1 MTSND
6 AKRASKD
13 AIAGALADDLRRV
26 GAEPSTQKIDDYIV
40 PILEKA
46 DKLAEAYPA
55 PPTPDANQ
63 PDDPVGDKIRDFEK
77 RGYRWIETDDVGQV
91 HLNTRDGKSFTID
104 EALDRLAG
112 TRGQKAEAVRRRVW
126 LKYLR
131 ETQPHIW
138 AEFVALMHEP
148 LTPQARERR
157 MHDALE
163 RSKRLI
169 PVNPWTPP
177 EKKIVL
183 A

>member
-1 MTSND
+1 MNSDD

-13 AIAGALADDLRRV
+13 AVVGALADDLRRV
-26 GAEPSTQKIDDYIV
+26 GAEPATRKIEDYVV

-46 DKLAEAYPA
+46 DRQAEASPA
-55 PPTPDANQ
+55 PPAQDAAQ

-77 RGYRWIETDDVGQV
+77 RGYKWIETDDVGQV
-91 HLNTRDGKSFTID
+91 HLNTRDGQSFTID
-104 EALDRLAG
+104 EALDKLAG
-112 TRGQKAEAVRRRVW
+112 TRGLKAEAVRRRVW

-131 ETQPHIW
+131 ETHPHIW
-138 AEFVALMHEP
+138 SEFVAVMNES

-157 MHDALE
+157 LNDALE

-169 PVNPWTPP
+169 PVNPWAPP